1 MFTMYFS
8 CIIVLLQ
15 LAATEQSK
23 KYGFQLTPF
32 ESQAISAEI
41 KGHCVMIAAYGK
53 ADLEP

>member
-1 MFTMYFS
+1 MYFS

-23 KYGFQLTPF
+23 KCGFQLTPF

-41 KGHCVMIAAYGK
+41 KRHCVIIAAYGK